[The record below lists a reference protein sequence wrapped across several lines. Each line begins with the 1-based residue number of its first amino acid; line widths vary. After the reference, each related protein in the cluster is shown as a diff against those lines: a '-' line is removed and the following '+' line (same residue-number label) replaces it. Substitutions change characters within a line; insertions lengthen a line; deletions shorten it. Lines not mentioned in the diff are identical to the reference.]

1 ASWAARI
8 DSVLFL
14 FRFLICTVMVLLLS
28 PGGSRLFTVRPG
40 LRAAENSPMSHQRS
54 VLINFAQGFPLF
66 IIKNKQA

>member
-1 ASWAARI
+1 
-8 DSVLFL
+8 
-14 FRFLICTVMVLLLS
+14 MVLLLS

-66 IIKNKQA
+66 TIKK

>member
-1 ASWAARI
+1 
-8 DSVLFL
+8 
-14 FRFLICTVMVLLLS
+14 MVLLLS

>member
-1 ASWAARI
+1 
-8 DSVLFL
+8 
-14 FRFLICTVMVLLLS
+14 MVLLCRRAAAWL
-28 PGGSRLFTVRPG
+28 TVRPG

>member
-1 ASWAARI
+1 LYSHGAAPVAGRQQA
-8 DSVLFL
+8 
-14 FRFLICTVMVLLLS
+14 
-28 PGGSRLFTVRPG
+28 FTVRPG